1 MLQKFIKITSNLE
14 QTENTKERK
23 KTKRLASNKKKKK
36 KKKKKINLYKP
47 ALNKIITTQAQC
59 VKYNF
64 VAPLSMYVL
73 FLPLELKG

>member
-36 KKKKKINLYKP
+36 KKKNEDLYKH

>member
-14 QTENTKERK
+14 QTENTKKRK
-23 KTKRLASNKKKKK
+23 KTKRLAFQTKKTVENA
-36 KKKKKINLYKP
+36 NLYTP
-47 ALNKIITTQAQC
+47 ALNKIITTQEQC